1 MKIVGDVWCHYLHFP
16 EIHAFFPGIIFSFH
30 FLDCHLSKQ
39 DSITMLWSTLSL
51 PGKHLE
57 Q

>member
-30 FLDCHLSKQ
+30 FLDCDLSKQ